1 MRALLFVPL
10 LFAAFLASAPAHAEK
25 PVALVI
31 DVSKYQQVPRL
42 PNPTRD
48 ASPMANLFRKA
59 GFDLVEDERDQGIAD
74 LRRACDFRSG
84 TKCDLTAPNRHFRV
98 TPISGHCQTGSV
110 GPVRAQ
116 QATSHVW
123 PKMKRPPT

>member
-1 MRALLFVPL
+1 MRALLFVPS

-84 TKCDLTAPNRHFRV
+84 SCVTKRSRSKRL
-98 TPISGHCQTGSV
+98 
-110 GPVRAQ
+110 RA
-116 QATSHVW
+116 TL
-123 PKMKRPPT
+123 

>member
-10 LFAAFLASAPAHAEK
+10 LFAAFLASASAPAHAEK
-25 PVALVI
+25 RVALVI
-31 DVSKYQQVPRL
+31 GMSKYQQVPRL

-48 ASPMANLFRKA
+48 ASAMANLFRKA

-84 TKCDLTAPNRHFRV
+84 SFASCIRLSLRPAVVIPRGF
-98 TPISGHCQTGSV
+98 GS
-110 GPVRAQ
+110 
-116 QATSHVW
+116 
-123 PKMKRPPT
+123 